1 MTTYFLNRLIRHI
14 CLLKFLRIP
23 AANLCFRPVLL
34 LLIFLYPIFHFIFTP
49 IQEIRYEVLFG
60 WFFGHVTRHY
70 FPNQGQNHQCPLQWK
85 WEVLTMD
92 HVCEII
98 TLDKKKLRM
107 WHKTVLEKITSIK
120 ILWTSVLQRW
130 FRFSDPQASKK
141 NAGFLDSTNQPL
153 MQIPGHITPALHLN
167 LFIYSIEII
176 VLVYSN
182 ICYKTQK
189 RR

>member
-1 MTTYFLNRLIRHI
+1 MLQASSPVPNFSVPYFSFYLHPNPGDQIWSFVWLVFWPCHTA
-14 CLLKFLRIP
+14 LL
-23 AANLCFRPVLL
+23 
-34 LLIFLYPIFHFIFTP
+34 
-49 IQEIRYEVLFG
+49 
-60 WFFGHVTRHY
+60 
-70 FPNQGQNHQCPLQWK
+70 PNQGQNHRCPLQWK

-92 HVCEII
+92 RVCEII

-153 MQIPGHITPALHLN
+153 KQIPGHITPALHLN
-167 LFIYSIEII
+167 LFIYAIEII

>member
-1 MTTYFLNRLIRHI
+1 MKTVSEQTQVKKLGNESESKQVFPFKFTISLFGTRGTVFCKQSQPLLDVTTYFLNRLIRHI

-92 HVCEII
+92 HVCEMI

-107 WHKTVLEKITSIK
+107 
-120 ILWTSVLQRW
+120 
-130 FRFSDPQASKK
+130 
-141 NAGFLDSTNQPL
+141 
-153 MQIPGHITPALHLN
+153 
-167 LFIYSIEII
+167 
-176 VLVYSN
+176 
-182 ICYKTQK
+182 
-189 RR
+189 